1 MNPEELKQ
9 AWQTQSSQTK
19 LTIDPQLLLQEVR
32 RNQKS
37 FAACIDRRDMIE
49 VGVGLVM
56 LPVWFYM
63 GWAASLPWTWYL
75 FVPGLLWIIA
85 FFPLDRMRHYRSPQP
100 DESLTERVEHSL
112 ADVEHQI
119 WLLRNIFWW
128 YQLPVILPGF
138 AFFAH
143 VGWLSRHTGWAGAFA
158 MTFVV
163 AVFALIIAFVY
174 WVNQRAVRV
183 TLEPRRL
190 ELEALRASL
199 KDELPLPG

>member
-1 MNPEELKQ
+1 MNPDELKQ
-9 AWQTQSSQTK
+9 AWQTQSSPNK

-32 RNQKS
+32 RNQKA
-37 FAACIDRRDMIE
+37 FAAGIDRRDMIE

-56 LPVWFYM
+56 LPMWFYI
-63 GWAASLPWTWYL
+63 GWAAALPWTWYL
-75 FVPGLLWIIA
+75 MVPGLLWIIA
-85 FFPLDRMRHYRSPQP
+85 FFPIDRMRHHRPPQP
-100 DESLTERVEHSL
+100 EESLTERVEHSL

-138 AFFAH
+138 AFVAH
-143 VGWLSRHTGWAGAFA
+143 VGWLSRDTGWAGAFI

-163 AVFALIIAFVY
+163 AVMSLILLFVY

-190 ELEALRASL
+190 ELETLRASL
-199 KDELPLPG
+199 RDEP